1 MNVLNANELHTLKW
15 LRGVPVVALSRLR
28 AQHSVHEDVCSI
40 PGFDQWVED
49 PALLQ
54 AEAWVVDATRIQRC
68 CGCGIGLQLQL

>member
-54 AEAWVVDATRIQRC
+54 AEA
-68 CGCGIGLQLQL
+68 